1 MLPHNQALNRV
12 HSKTQKPVIALVG
25 ELNILIPMAGLIDKA
40 PTDVIEKEKAKLA
53 DLRSTLNNLKQ
64 QKTKIQAL

>member
-1 MLPHNQALNRV
+1 M
-12 HSKTQKPVIALVG
+12 IALVG